1 MIKFNGNS
9 ILLVEPDQAYAIQLR
24 EILEEKGAMVT
35 LTHSFK
41 DAQKTL
47 NRSDFDLMIS
57 AHSLKDGSIRELF
70 EWCKDSLS
78 TIPVFASIGNCT
90 QLEKK
95 QLEKLGVE
103 FFFSKADSIKLI
115 DDISRSLFSF
125 EDFKQNY
132 LDSRHEKGILYE
144 LKVGGK
150 MFSAKALEIMD
161 KGIFLSFEAPFSFGH
176 EATLNLSG
184 CEKLNIEPISVNG
197 VLQGEFSEGQF
208 FKVNDSDLKKWENLL
223 SQLNKKQGEVT
234 EFLKKASG
242 K

>member
-9 ILLVEPDQAYAIQLR
+9 ILLVETDQAYAIQLK
-24 EILEEKGAMVT
+24 EILVEKGAMVT
-35 LTHSFK
+35 LTHTYK
-41 DAQKTL
+41 DAQKIL

-57 AHSLKDGSIRELF
+57 AHNLGDGNIRDLF
-70 EWCKDSLS
+70 QWCKDSLS
-78 TIPVFASIGNCT
+78 SIPVMASIGNCT

-95 QLEKLGVE
+95 QLQKMGVE
-103 FFFSKADSIKLI
+103 FFFSKADSLKLI

-125 EDFKQNY
+125 EDFKQNF

-150 MFSAKALEIMD
+150 KFAVKALEIMD
-161 KGIFLSFEAPFSFGH
+161 KGIFLSFEAPFGLGH
-176 EATLNLSG
+176 EASLQLSG
-184 CEKLNIEPISVNG
+184 CEKLNIEPVTVNG

-208 FKVNDSDLKKWENLL
+208 FRVNESDLKRWENLL